1 MKKAAVFAPGV
12 VQNRSASAAS
22 TVEDRDEHRQMAYGQ
37 GYRLPVLADD
47 RPQEPQSR
55 RDREGGTFETGSA
68 YQSAGFEGD
77 YHAATNLLKQR
88 MDKSFPDNFHARLGS
103 QTNSMYDYGEDRAG
117 AVDTASTAIAMA
129 LRNGAT
135 VSQAAEAGAASVG
148 I

>member
-1 MKKAAVFAPGV
+1 MNTVRWLMAKVIGFLFSQTIDHKNRKAAA
-12 VQNRSASAAS
+12 
-22 TVEDRDEHRQMAYGQ
+22 
-37 GYRLPVLADD
+37 
-47 RPQEPQSR
+47 
-55 RDREGGTFETGSA
+55 DREGGTFETGSA